1 MRLLLVLIFIST
13 ALAAEKPGLSAAP
26 KKPAIENTSAN
37 DPVYIEYMRV
47 LTLDDAAEKEID
59 RWIEE
64 AEDFAK
70 LGLTGSKL
78 TLGPRIQ
85 QRLKEVRDAYENF
98 LKKNPKHTDGIIA
111 YSSFLMDIG
120 EEDAAVVQLEKAR
133 ELDPRNP
140 SSWNNLANHFGH
152 RGPVEKAFPYYEKA
166 MELDPKEPVYPHNLA
181 TTTYLFRKDAQEY
194 YKTNETGVFNLA
206 LDFYAKALKL
216 DPTNLVIATDLAQS
230 YYGIKPLRTNDALTA
245 WTNALNLAKTEVEQQ
260 GIYLHLARVELNTG
274 RFEEARNHL
283 NLVTNTEMFD
293 LKNRLLKNLDL
304 KQRQAATNSPAQ
316 K

>member
-1 MRLLLVLIFIST
+1 MRLLLFLFLVSA
-13 ALAAEKPGLSAAP
+13 ALAAEKPAANAP
-26 KKPAIENTSAN
+26 KKPGLENTSTN
-37 DPVYIEYMRV
+37 DPVYIEYMRI
-47 LTLDDAAEKEID
+47 LSMDDAAEKEID
-59 RWIEE
+59 KWIGE
-64 AEDFAK
+64 AEEFEK
-70 LGLTGSKL
+70 LGLTGSRL

-98 LKKNPKHTDGIIA
+98 LKKNPKHVDGVVA

-133 ELDPRNP
+133 ELDPKNP
-140 SSWNNLANHFGH
+140 SPWNNLANHFGH

-166 MELDPKEPVYPHNLA
+166 MELDPKEPVYVHNLA

-194 YKTNETGVFNLA
+194 YKTNETGVFDLA
-206 LDFYAKALKL
+206 LDFYAKALRL

-230 YYGIKPLRTNDALTA
+230 YYGIKPLRTNDALLA
-245 WTNALNLAKTEVEQQ
+245 WTNALSLAKTEVEQQ

-283 NLVTNTEMFD
+283 NMVTNTEMFD
-293 LKNRLLKNLDL
+293 LKNRLIRNLEV
-304 KQRQAATNSPAQ
+304 KQKQAATNSVAE